1 MKVISVANQKGGVGK
16 TATAFNL
23 AGALSEMGHRVL
35 LVDLD
40 AHGGLTGI
48 LGYDSETLDKSI
60 YDYIYNPDGK
70 NLADYVLG
78 TEFPLIDF
86 IPATQSLEAIDTE
99 LADVE
104 EWFFILSRGLQEITI
119 PNGSSTKHY
128 DYVIFDNQPRMSRL
142 MIMSL
147 VASKLA
153 VIPFL
158 PEIDSVNPLKHL
170 LRNIQVIRQTNP
182 DLIVKILPV
191 MVQGHLGHDKDVMQ
205 LLREEISDHLLET
218 FIKRTK
224 KVPDAHSLGKPIVLT
239 NNRHPVA
246 IAYRE
251 ATKEI
256 LKYV

>member
-40 AHGGLTGI
+40 AHAGLTGI
-48 LGYDSETLDKSI
+48 LGYDSETLDKTI
-60 YDYIYNPDGK
+60 YEYIYNPEGK
-70 NLADYVLG
+70 NLADYILG
-78 TEFPLIDF
+78 TEFPQIDF
-86 IPATQSLEAIDTE
+86 IPASQGLEAIDTE
-99 LADVE
+99 LADVAD
-104 EWFFILSRGLQEITI
+104 WHSTLSRGLREIAI
-119 PNGSSTKHY
+119 PAGSSTRRY
-128 DYVIFDNQPRMSRL
+128 DFVIFDNQPRMSRL

-147 VASKLA
+147 MASQLA
-153 VIPFL
+153 LIPFL
-158 PEIDSVNPLKHL
+158 AEIDSVNPLKHL
-170 LRNIQVIRQTNP
+170 LRNIHQIRESNP
-182 DLIVKILPV
+182 DLVVKILPV
-191 MVQGHLGHDKDVMQ
+191 MVQAHLGHDKAVMQ
-205 LLREEISDHLLET
+205 LLREELSDHLLES

-239 NNRHPVA
+239 NRRHPVA

-251 ATKEI
+251 ATEEI